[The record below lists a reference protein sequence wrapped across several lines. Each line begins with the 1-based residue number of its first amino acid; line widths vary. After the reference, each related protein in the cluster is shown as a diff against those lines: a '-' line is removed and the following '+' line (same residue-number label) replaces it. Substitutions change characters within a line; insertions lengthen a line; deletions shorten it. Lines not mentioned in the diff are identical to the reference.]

1 MALLRRFLNVFR
13 PARLDRELNE
23 ELEFHRAMRLRHSQ
37 DRGLSAAEAEDET
50 RRRMGNLLVA
60 KEEMREER
68 MVRWLASALEDL
80 RHGLFLLRRDPGV
93 SGVIVLVLALGIG
106 GNAAVFTL
114 LKAAFLDPLPFRDAG
129 RLVTIMENN
138 GWIPSV
144 SEFVEIRARTR
155 TLEQVAFAEHL
166 DMQLT
171 GTGEPARVFA
181 GRVTASFFS
190 LLGVNP
196 SLGRTFLEEENQP
209 GRTPAVILSDDFW
222 RSKMGA
228 DPGVVGRTLGLD
240 GQPAL
245 VVGVLPSGFHF
256 DYPTLR
262 IPEPVDIYVSYPIE
276 ISAPLAASGSG
287 RGVPVRVI
295 GRLRQGVTLAQ
306 AEADLRGI
314 ARVLTRE
321 HPSGFPNP
329 HHDPSLFTFDILPL
343 RDAIVGTERSLLWLL
358 LGGVGVLLLIA
369 CANTAQLLLA
379 RSLRRGH
386 EFAIRAALGASRLR
400 LIRQF
405 LLEGLVLAAC
415 GGAFGLL
422 FSRWVARLLAAV
434 LPVRSPLLES
444 AHSDVRAIGFT
455 LAISLISAIVFAI
468 IPAVKGSR
476 WTPGPAL
483 SARATTV
490 EGNRWRHAMIAL
502 EAALSVFMLCG
513 AGLVAQ
519 NLWRLI
525 STPMGFD
532 PNHVLAMRLK
542 LPSHPQ
548 NAVDRKAG
556 LVFQEYL
563 DRIAAIPGVDSAATV
578 TGPPLRPARGG
589 NAELVGVTDGTG
601 ALKSILAYNHLVSA
615 DYFRAL
621 RIPLF
626 AGRTFRRDDAGRRV
640 TVAIVNEEFA
650 RRFGLGADVVGKQLD
665 EPGEPITIV
674 GMVGNVRTR
683 GLHTAAFPEV
693 YLSSLQLSW
702 ANVYLVVRSA
712 IPPAQ
717 LVKQV
722 KAAIESSN
730 SDQAV
735 FGVMTMD
742 ELIADSVTEPRFH
755 VFLIGAFALLAVAM
769 AASGM
774 YSVISFLVS
783 QRTSELAI
791 RMALGA
797 GRGTIIK
804 TVLGTTSL
812 WVVAGLAGG
821 LGLGLAAR
829 TTLRSLTD
837 TEAAGSLVMYAA
849 VVVFFLAVT
858 LLAAYL
864 PARRATRLDPAEAL
878 RCE

>member
-1 MALLRRFLNVFR
+1 
-13 PARLDRELNE
+13 
-23 ELEFHRAMRLRHSQ
+23 MRLRRSRE
-37 DRGLSAAEAEDET
+37 RGLSAAEAEHET
-50 RRRMGNLLVA
+50 RRRMGNLLMA
-60 KEEMREER
+60 KEEMREAR
-68 MVRWLASALEDL
+68 MVRWLASSLQDL
-80 RHGLFLLRRDPGV
+80 RHGLVLLRRDPGV
-93 SGVIVLVLALGIG
+93 SGLIVLVLALGIG

-129 RLVTIMENN
+129 RMVTILEDN
-138 GWIPSV
+138 GWSPSV
-144 SEFVEIRARTR
+144 SEFLEIRARSR
-155 TLEQVAFAEHL
+155 TLDQIAFAEHR
-166 DMQLT
+166 DMQLS
-171 GTGEPARVFA
+171 GTAEPVRVFA
-181 GRVTASFFS
+181 ARVTASFFS
-190 LLGVNP
+190 LLGVNA

-209 GRTPAVILSDDFW
+209 GRTPVVVLTDAFW
-222 RSKMGA
+222 RGRMGA
-228 DPGVVGRTLGLD
+228 DPAALGRTLRLD

-245 VVGVLPSGFHF
+245 VVGVLPPGFHF

-262 IPEPVDIYVSYPIE
+262 ISEPVDIYLSFPIE
-276 ISAPLAASGSG
+276 PLAALHPSGG
-287 RGVPVRVI
+287 HRGDRQPVRVLA
-295 GRLRQGVTLAQ
+295 RLREGTTYVQ
-306 AEADLRGI
+306 AESELQSIGSAL
-314 ARVLTRE
+314 ARE
-321 HPSGFPNP
+321 HPSAYLTRDGKPRG
-329 HHDPSLFTFDILPL
+329 FTFETLRL
-343 RDAIVGTERSLLWLL
+343 RDAIVGTQRSLLWLL

-415 GGAFGLL
+415 GGVAGLL
-422 FSRWVARLLAAV
+422 VSGWIARLLAAV

-444 AHSDVRAIGFT
+444 AHSDLPAMGFT

-490 EGNRWRHAMIAL
+490 EGNRRRHVMIAL
-502 EAALSVFMLCG
+502 EAALSVFLLCG

-519 NLWRLI
+519 NLWTLI

-532 PNHVLAMRLK
+532 PNHVLVMRLN
-542 LPSHPQ
+542 LPARRPNSL
-548 NAVDRKAG
+548 DSKASQP
-556 LVFQEYL
+556 LQEYL
-563 DRIAAIPGVDSAATV
+563 EKIAAIPGVDSAATV
-578 TGPPLRPARGG
+578 TGPPLRPAIGG
-589 NAELVGVTDGTG
+589 PVEIVGLTEGSG
-601 ALKSILAYNHLVSA
+601 ALKSIIADLHQVSP
-615 DYFRAL
+615 DYFRTL
-621 RIPLF
+621 RIPLL
-626 AGRTFRRDDAGRRV
+626 AGRAFRNDDVVGRPR
-640 TVAIVNEEFA
+640 VAIVNQEFA
-650 RRFGLGADVVGKQLD
+650 RRFGLGADVVGRQTY
-665 EPGEPITIV
+665 EPGEPFTIV

-683 GLHTAAFPEV
+683 GLRAAPYPESYISSMQFP
-693 YLSSLQLSW
+693 W
-702 ANVYLVVRSA
+702 ANVYLVARSA

-742 ELIADSVTEPRFH
+742 ELIVDSVTEPRFH

-797 GRGTIIK
+797 SRGAIIK

-829 TTLRSLTD
+829 TTLRSLTN
-837 TEAAGSLVMYAA
+837 TEAAGSPAMYAA
-849 VVVFFLAVT
+849 VVLFFLAVT

-864 PARRATRLDPAEAL
+864 PARRAARLDPAQAL